1 MIVRESHAGLYLITQ
16 PDHAAL
22 ARRIMERWTP
32 LRDAERRASILHAVG
47 EHDNGWREPDDAPTV
62 DPVTGRVYDFITVP
76 AAVRQSVWPRGIAR
90 LASDP
95 WAAALVAHHA
105 ITVYDRFRSDAGWTS
120 FFAEITAARDSYVEA
135 TNRTLAQLSSD
146 YVYVR
151 LGDLVSLVFCNRW
164 TDLQQ
169 FDRWSIQ
176 LADDQVRIAPDPFDR
191 QHIVIEVPARAIP
204 AGPFASDAA
213 LHDAIHSAPT
223 TLLHGVVSGAP

>member
-1 MIVRESHAGLYLITQ
+1 MIVRQSDAGLYLITQ

-32 LRDAERRASILHAVG
+32 LHDAERRASILHAIG

-62 DPVTGRVYDFITVP
+62 DPANGRVYDFITIP
-76 AAVRQSVWPRGIAR
+76 AAVRQSVWPRGITR
-90 LASDP
+90 LAGDP

-105 ITVYDRFRSDAGWTS
+105 ITVYDRFRFDAGWTS
-120 FFAEITAARDSYVEA
+120 FFGEITAARNSYVEA
-135 TNRTLAQLSSD
+135 ANRTLAELSSD

-151 LGDLVSLVFCNRW
+151 LGDLISLVFCNDW
-164 TDLQQ
+164 IEPQQ

-176 LADDQVRIAPDPFDR
+176 LDAEQVRIAPDSFDR
-191 QHIVIEVPARAIP
+191 QQITIEVPARAIP
-204 AGPFASDAA
+204 AGPYSSDAA
-213 LHDAIHSAPT
+213 LRDAIRSAPT